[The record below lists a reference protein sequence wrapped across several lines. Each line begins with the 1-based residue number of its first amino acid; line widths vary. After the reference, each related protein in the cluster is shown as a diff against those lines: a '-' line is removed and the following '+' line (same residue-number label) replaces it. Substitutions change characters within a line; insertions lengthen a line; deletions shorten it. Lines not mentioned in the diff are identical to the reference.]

1 MYKQFYQHFLQARPE
16 LLHCAPHSHYYWP
29 DVTRAAH
36 LQYWDDSAR
45 FADEK
50 WGYLFSEKIPRLQQ
64 YIADEL
70 NLTQP
75 EQIVFAPNTHEFV
88 YRIISVFPAGTP
100 LKILTTD
107 GEFHSFN
114 RQSRRLE
121 ERGNIDITRVP
132 CEPFDTFA
140 ERWHTAVS
148 AGEWDLIFI
157 SQVFY
162 NSGIVAP
169 APSVWLDAV
178 ANPKTVIVVDGY
190 HGFCALPTDWSSYAN
205 RVFYLAGGYKYA
217 QGGEGMCFAVVPTA
231 CQLRPEYTGWFAD
244 FAGLAKA
251 QTGPVAYANDGM
263 RFAGATM
270 DFSAAYRMLAVFE
283 LWQQAGLTTA
293 ARAEYISHLQG
304 GFLQHIASLNHPL
317 LNEDNRLHASD
328 ANAQHGH
335 FFTYRLDTA
344 EQVSALAA
352 QLSERGVATDY
363 RHDRL
368 RFGFALYHEVND
380 YRTKIIL

>member
-1 MYKQFYQHFLQARPE
+1 MYKQYYQHFLQARPE

-36 LQYWDDSAR
+36 LAYWDDSAR

-64 YIADEL
+64 YIANEL

-88 YRIISVFPAGTP
+88 YRILSVFPAGKA

-121 ERGNIDITRVP
+121 ERGNVNITRVP

-140 ERWHTAVS
+140 ERWHEAVS
-148 AGEWDLIFI
+148 ASDWDLIFI

-169 APSVWLDAV
+169 VPNAWLDAV
-178 ANPKTVIVVDGY
+178 ANPETVIVVDGY
-190 HGFCALPTDWSSYAN
+190 HGFCALPTDWSNYAH

-217 QGGEGMCFAVVPTA
+217 QGGEGMCFAVVPTN

-251 QTGPVAYANDGM
+251 QIGPVSYANDGM

-270 DFSAAYRMLAVFE
+270 DFSAAYRMLAVFD
-283 LWQQAGLTTA
+283 LWHQEGLNTA
-293 ARAEYISHLQG
+293 ARNEYIGHLQT
-304 GFLQHIASLNHPL
+304 GFLEHIASLNHPL
-317 LNEDNRLHASD
+317 LHEGNRLHD
-328 ANAQHGH
+328 NGPNAQHGH
-335 FFTYRLDTA
+335 FFTYRLDSA